1 MKPEPLSLRLIAV
14 ALTLAFGLWV
24 AANGI
29 LFFAIYGDTLTPLTL
44 PYMETFT
51 TQQRVDYRQ
60 FGGKWHIQE
69 QALVQGDDQLA
80 DLFAVIPLTFEEDQ
94 AYQFGTHLQVLSGLN
109 GGGLLFNMQRKGEK
123 RQSHLVRFGLD
134 GARPYLVFG
143 YFDKNDEFVEQGALP
158 APEISQGT
166 DLAVVVYDNF
176 YDVIVNGQPQQQ
188 NIPLRYN
195 GGRVALT
202 TWFSRVRFD
211 DVVLTAA
218 EQPFLATGMPPA
230 SVGVTT
236 APVVTPTFTVPLT
249 ATTPASLTAAL
260 TPERAVTDWLY
271 SQNFAAGV
279 DQIQWTA
286 FSGDWRF
293 TPDALVQ
300 QQSDG
305 YDYSISYAGSFSQ
318 YTIRVGF
325 QHRGGLAGGG
335 MLFNMPNATD
345 KVGGHLVR
353 YYEGRALVWGYFDAQ
368 GNFVGQGDQA
378 VDPPGDGVHTLQVIS
393 NGGVYTV
400 LLDDRLVVENVPLL
414 SQQGHIGLTASQS
427 IVAFKTIEVT
437 ALPPVQ

>member
-1 MKPEPLSLRLIAV
+1 MKTEPLSLRFITV
-14 ALTLAFGLWV
+14 ALILAFGLWV

-60 FGGKWHIQE
+60 FGGKWHLQE
-69 QALVQGDDQLA
+69 QSLVQADDQLA

-94 AYQFGTHLQVLSGLN
+94 AYQFGTHLQVLRGPN
-109 GGGLLFNMQRKGEK
+109 GAGLLFNMQRQGEK

-134 GARPYLVFG
+134 GARSYLVFG

-158 APEISQGT
+158 APEISQGA
-166 DLAVVVYDNF
+166 DLAVLVHDNV

-195 GGRVALT
+195 GGHVALT
-202 TWFSRVRFD
+202 TWFSSVRFD
-211 DVVLTAA
+211 DVLITAA
-218 EQPFLATGMPPA
+218 EQPFVATSMPPA
-230 SVGVTT
+230 NGAVAAV
-236 APVVTPTFTVPLT
+236 PVITPTIAVSVTASTPATGT
-249 ATTPASLTAAL
+249 ATLTPAGAA
-260 TPERAVTDWLY
+260 TDQLY
-271 SQNFAAGV
+271 SQNFAAAV
-279 DQIQWTA
+279 DQTQWTA

-318 YTIRVGF
+318 YAMRVRF
-325 QHRGGLAGGG
+325 RHQEGLAGGG
-335 MLFNMPNATD
+335 LLFNMPNATD
-345 KVGGHLVR
+345 KAGGHLVR
-353 YYEGRALVWGYFDAQ
+353 YYEGRALVWGYFDEQ
-368 GNFVGQGDQA
+368 GTFVGQGDQA

-393 NGGVYTV
+393 NGAVYTV
-400 LLDDRLVVENVPLL
+400 LLDDRVVVENVPLL

-427 IVAFKTIEVT
+427 VVAFDTIEIT